1 MSRIQNPAPDATRR
15 RASTN
20 RKMETIMRLARRLPL
35 TRQVLADQLE
45 TATPSQMEFMDQ
57 WMNAEIESRER
68 SKRSRLLKQ
77 AGFPAVKTLDGY
89 DWENIRFPVDWG
101 RRSLESLEFA
111 SRPED
116 VVMFGHSRHGQNP
129 SGDGVGKEGLPGRHD
144 GTVLHRRW
152 PGHALVARQHGRQT
166 RQGNRV
172 HRQGPPVDH
181 RRVGLRADRRGRQPV
196 VVPGHHQRV
205 RDAIHRLHHE
215 HRVQRV
221 GPGCSGIRTWPR
233 RSSTGPCITAGC
245 SGSRASPI
253 AGLMLLCNE
262 TIKHEQ

>member
-116 VVMFGHSRHGQNP
+116 VVMS
-129 SGDGVGKEGLPGRHD
+129 
-144 GTVLHRRW
+144 
-152 PGHALVARQHGRQT
+152 
-166 RQGNRV
+166 
-172 HRQGPPVDH
+172 GPPGTGKTHLAMALGRKACLEGMTV
-181 RRVGLRADRRGRQPV
+181 RFFTAAGLVMRLLRAGTEGKLDREIASIGKARLLIIDELGY
-196 VVPGHHQRV
+196 VPIDEEGS
-205 RDAIHRLHHE
+205 RLLFQVITNAFTP
-215 HRVQRV
+215 RTSSPA
-221 GPGCSGIRTWPR
+221 GGAGCSGIRTWPR

-253 AGLMLLCNE
+253 AGLMLLCDE

>member
-116 VVMFGHSRHGQNP
+116 VVMFGPPGTGKTHLAMALGRKACLEGMTVRFFTVCFVKLGSAFCAVFFRSVG
-129 SGDGVGKEGLPGRHD
+129 SGFSAGCAVS
-144 GTVLHRRW
+144 
-152 PGHALVARQHGRQT
+152 AAAC
-166 RQGNRV
+166 
-172 HRQGPPVDH
+172 
-181 RRVGLRADRRGRQPV
+181 LRCV
-196 VVPGHHQRV
+196 VVVLLVYLVMR
-205 RDAIHRLHHE
+205 A
-215 HRVQRV
+215 
-221 GPGCSGIRTWPR
+221 CSLR
-233 RSSTGPCITAGC
+233 
-245 SGSRASPI
+245 
-253 AGLMLLCNE
+253 
-262 TIKHEQ
+262 

>member
-116 VVMFGHSRHGQNP
+116 VVMFGPPGT
-129 SGDGVGKEGLPGRHD
+129 GKTHLAMALGRKACLEGM
-144 GTVLHRRW
+144 TVRFFTAA
-152 PGHALVARQHGRQT
+152 GLVARQHGRQT

-221 GPGCSGIRTWPR
+221 GPGVR
-233 RSSTGPCITAGC
+233 
-245 SGSRASPI
+245 GSEHGRGDHRPDRASRQD
-253 AGLMLLCNE
+253 AQVRGRVLSQDSCSYAM
-262 TIKHEQ
+262 KQ